1 MCELLGT
8 PASVC
13 GPGDCIWSWASCQ
26 KVPVGVA
33 ADGVVGVCRRLMGCS
48 VQGVPPITQL
58 YKKLMDGRCGDVR
71 APGSERSWV
80 GRSLGVRGWAGA
92 GVGLV
97 SIV

>member
-1 MCELLGT
+1 
-8 PASVC
+8 
-13 GPGDCIWSWASCQ
+13 
-26 KVPVGVA
+26 
-33 ADGVVGVCRRLMGCS
+33 MGCS